1 MLVKGEQTLQNK
13 TGCSLILATTQL
25 SLSGYNP
32 ENDRH
37 NCHNEKTFDSLHENW
52 LLFLH
57 F

>member
-32 ENDRH
+32 ENNRH
-37 NCHNEKTFDSLHENW
+37 NCHNEKTFDSLHEN
-52 LLFLH
+52 
-57 F
+57 